1 MVCLINFV
9 HFMVAAVQLY
19 C

>member
-9 HFMVAAVQLY
+9 HFMVAAMQLY